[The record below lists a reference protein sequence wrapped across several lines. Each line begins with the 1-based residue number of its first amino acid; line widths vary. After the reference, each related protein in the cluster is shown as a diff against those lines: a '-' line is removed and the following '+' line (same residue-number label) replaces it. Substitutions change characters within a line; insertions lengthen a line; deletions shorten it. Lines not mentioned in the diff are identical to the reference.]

1 MLGGT
6 LEKILRQRRFSNILT
21 KIKTKTMAK
30 MNVYGTE
37 SYCTW
42 ICREPVEGDTDF
54 YVESV

>member
-21 KIKTKTMAK
+21 KIKTETMAK
-30 MNVYGTE
+30 INVYRTE
-37 SYCTW
+37 SYDTW
-42 ICREPVEGDTDF
+42 ILKEPVEGDTDF

>member
-1 MLGGT
+1 
-6 LEKILRQRRFSNILT
+6 
-21 KIKTKTMAK
+21 MAK